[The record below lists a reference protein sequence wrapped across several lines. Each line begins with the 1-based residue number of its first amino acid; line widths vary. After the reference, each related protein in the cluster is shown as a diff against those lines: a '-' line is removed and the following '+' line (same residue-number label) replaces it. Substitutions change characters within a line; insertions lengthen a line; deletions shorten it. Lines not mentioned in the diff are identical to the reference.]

1 MLMNNMSRR
10 KVLRGIVNGVAV
22 GVALPLLDCFLLPDG
37 QALAATG
44 QRIPTRFGTWVWGCG
59 FIPEKWVPT
68 TTGSD
73 YAMPADL
80 APLEPYR
87 DRLAVLKD
95 GKCVGVG
102 KRVEGSEYTGGAGI
116 IKKNK

>member
-80 APLEPYR
+80 APLEPYS
-87 DRLAVLKD
+87 DRLAILSGYDVKLD
-95 GKCVGVG
+95 GDRKST
-102 KRVEGSEYTGGAGI
+102 RLNSSH
-116 IKKNK
+116 

>member
-22 GVALPLLDCFLLPDG
+22 GVALPLLDCFLLSDG

-80 APLEPYR
+80 AAMEPYR
-87 DRLAVLKD
+87 ASMASLRCYYVTSDGVQNTQHRPACIGLHTDLK
-95 GKCVGVG
+95 
-102 KRVEGSEYTGGAGI
+102 
-116 IKKNK
+116 